1 MPATIPES
9 TKTSLQQRLTARAR
23 ERWPALAEVQ
33 VRVRGRFA
41 YVDGGL
47 DSGEVLTLCR
57 LRYVGSASVWGLP
70 SGSPARTGTRIRSCP
85 AAGPA
90 EPRRRPWTVPVG
102 STLPTRAPGP
112 SIDPDHAR
120 TYKTDHLPVVC

>member
-9 TKTSLQQRLTARAR
+9 TKTSLQRLTARAR

-57 LRYVGSASVWGLP
+57 LRYVGSASVGVCHLARQQDGYGDSVLP
-70 SGSPARTGTRIRSCP
+70 SGRPSGTPQEALDCACGLYLADPS
-85 AAGPA
+85 AWS
-90 EPRRRPWTVPVG
+90 EHRP
-102 STLPTRAPGP
+102 
-112 SIDPDHAR
+112 
-120 TYKTDHLPVVC
+120 